1 MSGIRISPADPNSFT
16 VTVGGTGGVIGTSG
30 INNNGAYTGMG
41 KVPSHLID
49 PSMFDHYM
57 KDHQIQGQTI
67 MAEYILPPDYLG
79 MKESEIKKLLIEKLV
94 QEMYKV
100 NNQHNIEF
108 TQMKKV
114 DTDEMVYRARIH
126 VVPDTQVRII
136 RELINA
142 KKTT

>member
-1 MSGIRISPADPNSFT
+1 MSGIRISPADPDSFT

-30 INNNGAYTGMG
+30 INNGAYTGMG

-57 KDHQIQGQTI
+57 KDHQIQGQTV
-67 MAEYILPPDYLG
+67 MAEYVAAADTILGDHTLNAV
-79 MKESEIKKLLIEKLV
+79 KEILMKKLVEKMF
-94 QEMYKV
+94 EGKF
-100 NNQHNIEF
+100 IEF
-108 TQMKKV
+108 TQMTRHEINETV
-114 DTDEMVYRARIH
+114 FRARIH